1 MGSSTRASDADTVTG
16 PPPVLRRATR
26 RLKRVRSALRGI
38 PKLPALVVLVTVFLA
53 VFGATIAPHGPTTID
68 LANARLPPF
77 WVGEGTTEFLLGT
90 DELGRD
96 ILSRVMAGSRISLSV
111 ALATIAVGGVIG
123 TSLGIWAGYA
133 AGWSDIVIMRV
144 VDGFLAFPAILIAL
158 VFAVTIGPGFGV
170 VVLVLSLMLWSRYA
184 RLIRSEVLGLRNRD
198 FVKLAKVAGAS
209 PFRIVVVHI
218 LPNVMST
225 FLVLSTLQV
234 GWAITV
240 EATLSFLGAG
250 VPPPNPTWGGMVADG
265 QDLLR
270 REWWVAVFP
279 GAAIGVVV
287 LSFNLLGDWIRDAL
301 DPKLRQL

>member
-1 MGSSTRASDADTVTG
+1 MPASNTAYPKSRRSRLLKSRA
-16 PPPVLRRATR
+16 
-26 RLKRVRSALRGI
+26 ALHGI
-38 PKLPALVVLVTVFLA
+38 PKLPLLVVLVTIFLA
-53 VFGATIAPHGPTTID
+53 VFGEAVAPHGPTTID
-68 LANARLPPF
+68 LINARLPPF
-77 WVGEGTTEFLLGT
+77 WAAEGSTQFLLGT

-96 ILSRVMAGSRISLSV
+96 VLSRIIGGARVSLGV
-111 ALATIAVGGVIG
+111 AIVTIAVGGIIG

-133 AGWSDIVIMRV
+133 RGLTDVVIMRI

-158 VFAVTIGPGFGV
+158 VFSVTVGPGFGV
-170 VVLVLSLMLWSRYA
+170 VVLVLALMLWSRYA
-184 RLIRSEVLGLRNRD
+184 RLIRGEVLSLRDRD
-198 FVKLAKVAGAS
+198 FVNLARVAGAS
-209 PFRIVVVHI
+209 PLRIVLVHI
-218 LPNVMST
+218 FPNVLST

-250 VPPPNPTWGGMVADG
+250 VPPPDPTWGGMVASG
-265 QDLLR
+265 QALLR
-270 REWWVAVFP
+270 KEWWVSVFP